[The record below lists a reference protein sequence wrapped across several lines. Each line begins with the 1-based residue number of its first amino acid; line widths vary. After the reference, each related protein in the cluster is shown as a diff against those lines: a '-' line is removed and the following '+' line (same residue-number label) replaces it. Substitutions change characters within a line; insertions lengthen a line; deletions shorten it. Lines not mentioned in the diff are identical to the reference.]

1 MSKENEYR
9 TNDFALTASLLALN
23 FKVLR
28 LDKKGSGK
36 VIFAFNDS
44 DNLNQAVE
52 DYWQDKLTINP
63 KAFFNAQK
71 ELKARMY
78 AII

>member
-1 MSKENEYR
+1 MNKKNEYH
-9 TNDFALTASLLALN
+9 TNDFALTASLLVLN

-36 VIFAFNDS
+36 VIFVFNAS

-52 DYWQDKLTINP
+52 DYWQDKLMVNP

-71 ELKARMY
+71 ELKARIY
-78 AII
+78 AIA